1 MVPRMRSVKFHP
13 LAASTNPSTSSSS
26 FFLSFFV
33 SSNDTSPRARNS
45 KCCKGGYFGAGTRGP
60 LFAGFFH
67 GKRNEWGHKDVE
79 SWIINFVLDIYHFA
93 ENWEIQECAALGFAF
108 VDLGQAKINW

>member
-1 MVPRMRSVKFHP
+1 MRSVKFHP
-13 LAASTNPSTSSSS
+13 LAASTNPSTSYSS

-60 LFAGFFH
+60 LFAGFFR

-79 SWIINFVLDIYHFA
+79 SRIINFVLDIYHFA